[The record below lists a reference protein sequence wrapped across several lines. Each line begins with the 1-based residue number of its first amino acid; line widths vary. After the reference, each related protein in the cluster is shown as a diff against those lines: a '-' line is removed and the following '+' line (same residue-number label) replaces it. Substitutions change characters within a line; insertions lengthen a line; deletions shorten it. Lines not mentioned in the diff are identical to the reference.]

1 VSHDNVINI
10 IDNSVMIV
18 DLKHFFSC
26 ISEKVEQLPNF
37 NGEINN
43 TNLKLVLH
51 ILLVVET
58 SE

>member
-1 VSHDNVINI
+1 
-10 IDNSVMIV
+10 MIV